1 LELIADGHPKNSEPC
16 HLEPRRKIFPTG
28 FQDPVWKDL
37 SLGLKMT
44 KLALRYL
51 DFSDVLKAYPSK

>member
-1 LELIADGHPKNSEPC
+1 MADGYLKNSEPC

-28 FQDPVWKDL
+28 VQDPVWIDVPPR
-37 SLGLKMT
+37 LKMT